1 MVFSY
6 AGSTAGYAA
15 GAATNDTV
23 VSYALEPTFGVAPA
37 TTYQFLRLTGET
49 FRPQKTRQR
58 PDEINP
64 LPEVSQAVT
73 TQGSTSGTLSGALS
87 TGTYDGLLAG
97 IMGNDFDANGLLINA
112 SLVKTFTVRRKIG
125 ASWFHEL
132 GSFVSRAQITLQ
144 QGQFATCS
152 FDFLCAGE
160 EKALA
165 DIATDT
171 VPAPI
176 GTVHDTVKGFTSVTI
191 GGVAPAGK
199 VRQIAISLER
209 AGAAQDFAMGSEDA
223 AGIVTGRLQ
232 ATGSIQL
239 FFKTYDEYD
248 KFAAETGA
256 PIVVS
261 TVDATGNGYAF
272 TFLNAT
278 LQNPQINAGGV
289 NQTVIASYDIEG
301 NPQDGGGTF
310 TIAKIPA
317 PTGG

>member
-1 MVFSY
+1 MAFSY

-23 VSYALEPTFGVAPA
+23 VSYALEQTFGVAPA
-37 TTYQFLRLTGET
+37 ATYQFLRLTGET

-64 LPEVSQAVT
+64 LPEVSHAVS
-73 TQGSTSGTLSGALS
+73 TQESTSGTLSGAVS
-87 TGTYDGLLAG
+87 TGTYDGFLAG
-97 IMGNDFDANGLLINA
+97 VMGNDFDAKGLLTNG
-112 SLVKTFTVRRKIG
+112 SLVKTFTIRRKIG

-152 FDFLCAGE
+152 FDFLCADE
-160 EKALA
+160 QKALA

-176 GTVHDTVKGFTSVTI
+176 GTVHDTVKGFTGVTI
-191 GGVAPAGK
+191 GGVAPSGK
-199 VRQIAISLER
+199 VRQVAISLER
-209 AGAAQDFAMGSEDA
+209 SGAAQEYAMGSAAA
-223 AGIVTGRLQ
+223 AGMIAGRLQ
-232 ATGSIQL
+232 ATATIQF

-248 KFAAETGA
+248 RFSAETGA

-261 TVDATGNGYAF
+261 TVDGTGNGYAF

-278 LQNPQINAGGV
+278 LQNPQINAGST
-289 NQTVIASYDIEG
+289 NQSVIASYDVEG

>member
-1 MVFSY
+1 MAFSY
-6 AGSTAGYAA
+6 AGGTAGYAA

-37 TTYQFLRLTGET
+37 ATYQFLRLTGES
-49 FRPQKTRQR
+49 FRPRKTRAR

-64 LPEVSQAVT
+64 RAEVSQAVT
-73 TQGSTSGTLSGALS
+73 TQEACSGTLSGALS

-97 IMGNDFDANGLLINA
+97 VMGNDFDGNGLLAND
-112 SLVKTFTVRRKIG
+112 SLVKAFTVRRKIG
-125 ASWFHEL
+125 PSWFHEL
-132 GSFVSRAQITLQ
+132 GSFVNRAQITLQ

-176 GTVHDTVKGFTSVTI
+176 GSVHDTVKGFGGVTI
-191 GGVAPAGK
+191 AGIAPNGR
-199 VRQIAISLER
+199 VRQVAISLER
-209 AGAAQDFAMGSEDA
+209 SGAAQDYAMGA
-223 AGIVTGRLQ
+223 AVSTGLVSGRLL

-239 FFKTYDEYD
+239 FFKTFDEYD
-248 KFAAETGA
+248 KFVAETGV

-289 NQTVIASYDIEG
+289 NQTVVASFDIEG
-301 NPQDGGGTF
+301 NPQGVGGTF